1 MYITIETIL
10 HRTMIQRPGIRAG
23 EVMPNEPVQ
32 QQSIKNMRSGIGN
45 YTILRPGSR
54 ATSGVNRTIGFN
66 RLSVVDSS
74 NAGVVELGSK
84 TLAKLFEIKVPDPTD
99 VNWIAEK
106 DRLLAK
112 YLASGRTKLE
122 AEREIKTNKP
132 LGREQRT
139 ITKRQN
145 IGDSNLTVSNKIAEL
160 KEEVMQGRA
169 ESSSDQAA
177 LYLELM
183 KVFRGVRSIQAI
195 TVQEF
200 NDLRRIAERAY
211 IPSDR
216 KMLGLDAAYV
226 DRAYYDEN
234 SGKINLLFIGKL
246 LEYEKKGRGESKEYN
261 MNLIVRDYSRGAK
274 GSPDG
279 LPAKTISSMYT
290 ALSRGFPRR
299 PRYLDLDS
307 GGIISEEQLRVIAG
321 TFSDG
326 FQNPA
331 FRIVAD
337 LIPIFKQSQL
347 PALPVAPVVAPP

>member
-1 MYITIETIL
+1 
-10 HRTMIQRPGIRAG
+10 MIQRPGIRAG
-23 EVMPNEPVQ
+23 EDMPNEPVQQ

-45 YTILRPGSR
+45 YTILRPGAK
-54 ATSGVNRTIGFN
+54 ATSGVNRNIGFN
-66 RLSVVDSS
+66 RLSVINSE

-84 TLAKLFEIKVPDPTD
+84 TLAKLFEIKIPDPTD
-99 VNWIAEK
+99 VTWIAER
-106 DRLLAK
+106 DRLMAK
-112 YLASGRTKLE
+112 YLADGMTKLE
-122 AEREIKTNKP
+122 AELEVRTNKP

-160 KEEVMQGRA
+160 KEEVMEGRA

-177 LYLELM
+177 VYLELM

-211 IPSDR
+211 LPSDR
-216 KMLGLDAAYV
+216 KMLGLDATYV

-246 LEYEKKGRGESKEYN
+246 LEFEQKSRGESKEYN
-261 MNLIVRDYSRGAK
+261 MNLIVRDYSRGPK

-279 LPAKTISSMYT
+279 FPAKTISSMYS
-290 ALSRGFPRR
+290 AMSRGFPRR
-299 PRYLDLDS
+299 PRYLDLDN
-307 GGIISEEQLRVIAG
+307 GGIISEEQLRVVAG
-321 TFSDG
+321 TLPDG
-326 FQNPA
+326 FNNPA
-331 FRIVAD
+331 FRIVAE
-337 LIPIFKQSQL
+337 LVPIFKQSER
-347 PALPVAPVVAPP
+347 PAPPVAPVVEPP

>member
-1 MYITIETIL
+1 ML
-10 HRTMIQRPGIRAG
+10 QRPGIRAG
-23 EVMPNEPVQ
+23 EDMPNVPVQ

-45 YTILRPGSR
+45 YTILRPGAKSSSGISR
-54 ATSGVNRTIGFN
+54 RILFN
-66 RLSVVDSS
+66 RLSVIDSA
-74 NAGVVELGSK
+74 NAGVVELGIN

-99 VNWIAEK
+99 VTWIAEN
-106 DRLLAK
+106 DRLMAK
-112 YLASGRTKLE
+112 YMADGMTKME
-122 AEREIKTNKP
+122 AERELTINKP

-139 ITKRQN
+139 ITKTQN

-169 ESSSDQAA
+169 ESSSDQAV

-183 KVFRGVRSIQAI
+183 KVFRGVRSLQAI
-195 TVQEF
+195 TLQEF

-216 KMLGLDAAYV
+216 TMLGLDATYV

-234 SGKINLLFIGKL
+234 SGKINLLFIGML
-246 LEYEKKGRGESKEYN
+246 LEHEKKGRGESKEYN
-261 MNLIVRDYSRGAK
+261 MNLIVRDYSRGDR
-274 GSPDG
+274 GSSDG

-299 PRYLDLDS
+299 PRYLDLNN

-331 FRIVAD
+331 FRIVAE
-337 LIPIFKQSQL
+337 LIPIFKPEQA
-347 PALPVAPVVAPP
+347 PVLPVAPVVAPP

>member
-1 MYITIETIL
+1 
-10 HRTMIQRPGIRAG
+10 
-23 EVMPNEPVQ
+23 MPNDPVQ

-45 YTILRPGSR
+45 FAILRPGAK
-54 ATSGVNRTIGFN
+54 ATSGVARTIGFN
-66 RLSVVDSS
+66 RLSVVDSN

-99 VNWIAEK
+99 VNWVAEK
-106 DRLLAK
+106 NRLLAK
-112 YLASGRTKLE
+112 YLADGMTKME

-169 ESSSDQAA
+169 ESSTDQAA

-216 KMLGLDAAYV
+216 KMLGLNATYV

-246 LEYEKKGRGESKEYN
+246 LEFEKKGRGESKEYN
-261 MNLIVRDYSRGAK
+261 MNLIVRDFSRGSK
-274 GSPDG
+274 GSTTTG
-279 LPAKTISSMYT
+279 LPAKTISSMYS
-290 ALSRGFPRR
+290 AMSRGFPRR

-321 TFSDG
+321 TLSDG
-326 FQNPA
+326 FNNPA
-331 FRIVAD
+331 FRIVAE
-337 LIPIFKQSQL
+337 LIPIFKQS
-347 PALPVAPVVAPP
+347 PAMEVAPVVTPP